1 MILDFYCPEARLA
14 IEVDGGQHFTEE
26 GIAYDAVRTE
36 ELNLS
41 KIQVLR
47 FTNAEVKQNPKLV
60 VEQIVAFISKLK

>member
-1 MILDFYCPEARLA
+1 MILDFYCPERRVA

-26 GIAYDAVRTE
+26 GIAYDAMRTE

-60 VEQIVAFISKLK
+60 VERILAFIGKL